1 MNYRNP
7 KLFIAFILGLASF
20 FVTITS
26 YGELTAR
33 ASKLVL
39 FNSVLTTELSF
50 FNLTY
55 KDLCI
60 GNWEGQLEGDRD
72 NRVYQGKGRILVRQG
87 AQIVELAGSLTLAFN
102 ELDQLGTSLFKLL
115 NVEDNNRGLMFG
127 TQGTNPLKSTLII
140 PQQPERLVFEAEIPG
155 PFILYP
161 TALKQF
167 GLQSPT
173 SQLPLRPPPF
183 LSDFQFQQVD
193 ALQVCTLD
201 PEKTMDLAMFAQENL
216 MGIRKMAPNLPFA
229 RLP

>member
-1 MNYRNP
+1 M
-7 KLFIAFILGLASF
+7 
-20 FVTITS
+20 TIKS

-33 ASKLVL
+33 ASKLVIL
-39 FNSVLTTELSF
+39 NSVLTTNRSF

-55 KDLCI
+55 KNLCI
-60 GNWEGQLEGDRD
+60 GNWQGQLEGEQD

-87 AQIVELAGSLTLAFN
+87 TQIVELKSSLTLAFN

-115 NVEDNNRGLMFG
+115 NVEDTNRGLMFG

-140 PQQPERLVFEAEIPG
+140 PQQPERLVLEAEIPG

-161 TALKQF
+161 TARGQF

-173 SQLPLRPPPF
+173 SQLPLRAPPF
-183 LSDFQFQQVD
+183 LSDFKFEIVD
-193 ALQVCTLD
+193 AEQVCSFDPQNTLD
-201 PEKTMDLAMFAQENL
+201 LAAFAQEKL
-216 MGIRKMAPNLPFA
+216 LGIQKMVPNLPFA